1 MGRQAG
7 IQTRILEGVPREEA
21 ELTVGLAGGEQYD
34 WPPRVG
40 RPRGTSGS
48 RLHVA
53 GSNQGPPWRCA
64 LSQACVLLR
73 GQRQSFQGAESEAGE
88 GDARAGSPLFIQTV
102 REQFLC
108 SGSLGYTMEQNSTE
122 QTSGRGERSERSQQD
137 TPASCTTG

>member
-53 GSNQGPPWRCA
+53 GSNRGPPVEVCTVTGVCA
-64 LSQACVLLR
+64 VK
-73 GQRQSFQGAESEAGE
+73 GSEA
-88 GDARAGSPLFIQTV
+88 
-102 REQFLC
+102 QFP
-108 SGSLGYTMEQNSTE
+108 
-122 QTSGRGERSERSQQD
+122 GR
-137 TPASCTTG
+137 